1 MATIPIEIRTSRGA
15 ARAASKAR
23 ASGDW
28 GRIVAEGR
36 AARQAVDKGR
46 WRIGSLALLV
56 EKRYGARSLQAF
68 ADEIGESYST
78 VRRYRWVVKRYD
90 PTIRFRFAG
99 LSFSHFQAV
108 AGLPDRVR
116 WLGRAEQG
124 CWSVDRLTRETRGL
138 TVSPVTAHSSR
149 PDLRQLRTSIEG
161 AARSV
166 RQLSS
171 LDDETIARAG
181 DEWLTAALSTL
192 AAELERL
199 RRRLAVGKNGKNGKN
214 GNGNGKRPR
223 PVRLG
228 VYAAP
233 RR

>member
-1 MATIPIEIRTSRGA
+1 MATIPAETTTSRGA
-15 ARAASKAR
+15 TRAPKAG
-23 ASGDW
+23 AAGDW

-68 ADEIGESYST
+68 AEEIGESYPT

-90 PTIRFRFAG
+90 PTVRFRFSG

-108 AGLPDRVR
+108 AGLPDREA
-116 WLGRAEQG
+116 WLERAERG
-124 CWSVDRLTRETRGL
+124 CWSVDHLIRQTRGL
-138 TVSPVTAHSSR
+138 GVPQEDGPPRASHDIGR
-149 PDLRQLRTSIEG
+149 LRHSIEG
-161 AARSV
+161 ATRSIA
-166 RQLSS
+166 QLSS
-171 LDDETIARAG
+171 LDDAAIVRAQG
-181 DEWLTAALSTL
+181 EWLAAALANL

-199 RRRLAVGKNGKNGKN
+199 RKRLGSPR
-214 GNGNGKRPR
+214 NGNGKRGR
-223 PVRLG
+223 QVRLG
-228 VYAAP
+228 SYPV

>member
-1 MATIPIEIRTSRGA
+1 MATIPIEIRPPRGG
-15 ARAASKAR
+15 ARAVPKSR

-90 PTIRFRFAG
+90 PTVRFRFAG

-108 AGLPDRVR
+108 AGLPDGVA
-116 WLGRAEQG
+116 WLERAERG
-124 CWSVDRLTRETRGL
+124 CWSVDRLIKQTRSLGA
-138 TVSPVTAHSSR
+138 SGGNGSAPR
-149 PDLRQLRTSIEG
+149 PDLARLRTSIEG
-161 AARSV
+161 AARSIA
-166 RQLSS
+166 QLSS
-171 LDDETIARAG
+171 LDDAAIARAE
-181 DEWLTAALSTL
+181 DEWLTVALSDL

-199 RRRLAVGKNGKNGKN
+199 RKRLGPSKNGSGKN
-214 GNGNGKRPR
+214 GNGKRGR
-223 PVRLG
+223 NVRLG
-228 VYAAP
+228 TYPPV
-233 RR
+233 RH

>member
-90 PTIRFRFAG
+90 PTVRFRFAG

-108 AGLPDRVR
+108 AGLPDGVA
-116 WLGRAEQG
+116 WLERAERG
-124 CWSVDRLTRETRGL
+124 CWSVDRLIKQTRSLGA
-138 TVSPVTAHSSR
+138 SGGNGSAPR
-149 PDLRQLRTSIEG
+149 PDLARLRTSIEG
-161 AARSV
+161 AARSIA
-166 RQLSS
+166 QLSS
-171 LDDETIARAG
+171 LDDAAIARAE
-181 DEWLTAALSTL
+181 DEWLTAALSDL

-199 RRRLAVGKNGKNGKN
+199 RKRLGLSKNGNGKN
-214 GNGNGKRPR
+214 GNGKRGR
-223 PVRLG
+223 NVRLG
-228 VYAAP
+228 TYPPV
-233 RR
+233 RH

>member
-90 PTIRFRFAG
+90 PTVRFRFAG

-108 AGLPDRVR
+108 AGLPDGVA
-116 WLGRAEQG
+116 WLERAERG
-124 CWSVDRLTRETRGL
+124 CWSVDRLIKQTRSLGA
-138 TVSPVTAHSSR
+138 SGGNGSAPR
-149 PDLRQLRTSIEG
+149 PDLARLRTSIEG
-161 AARSV
+161 AARSIA
-166 RQLSS
+166 QLSS
-171 LDDETIARAG
+171 LDDAAIARAE
-181 DEWLTAALSTL
+181 DEWLTVALSDL

-199 RRRLAVGKNGKNGKN
+199 RKRLGPSKNGSGTNR
-214 GNGNGKRPR
+214 NGKRGR
-223 PVRLG
+223 NVRLG
-228 VYAAP
+228 TYPPV
-233 RR
+233 RH